1 MWDSDCFC
9 ETLFIDCDRKM
20 TPLSFLIA
28 WLKVGIEI
36 PEQILTIGYT
46 SYSYYFLLFF
56 FARIEEEKMK

>member
-1 MWDSDCFC
+1 MPAFVRRYLPTVTEDG
-9 ETLFIDCDRKM
+9 IM
-20 TPLSFLIA
+20 TPL